1 MKSCYEA
8 SEILLW
14 FLLLVFVLKA
24 HLNDYV
30 VPKVFPFMRKLFL
43 FLSRCEI
50 VSYKFLMFSREA

>member
-14 FLLLVFVLKA
+14 FLLLVLVLEA

-30 VPKVFPFMRKLFL
+30 VPKVFPFMRKLS
-43 FLSRCEI
+43 LS
-50 VSYKFLMFSREA
+50 FSLVAR